1 MHTNSLNQNNATWKD
16 TAKKALTNPWVLGA
30 GVIAVSS
37 AVGGVVGGVVGAGA
51 SFAFS
56 KAILRNNNQQPQ
68 TQTYIPPVM
77 NETLNSG
84 NCSAVVQN
92 LTSYCTTE
100 REALVNATS
109 LPVPAME
116 AQANSSYAN
125 DVSTAQG
132 GYSQC
137 ALEQA
142 RTLNASSATNAT
154 MGECDVQLMQA
165 LAQDAILQN
174 PGNATQGNQAR
185 AFLEDL
191 KREYPDHIDKQ
202 MLDFNLQ
209 YSAEDLWGD
218 GAGGAAN
225 GTHFKTVS
233 DNWERGNG
241 TEYSPTFI
249 HPDTQASM
257 TTKFYAHFNPSN
269 VSTGAHLVIIAP
281 GRGEAETNYK
291 EMAFDLNSQG
301 IDVVVLGFEG
311 NRNGTG
317 RPGHVNDFYQAYVA
331 PLDYVIEQ
339 RNNITGRT
347 HGKVILVGHSTGG
360 NAVIQAVER
369 GNHTDI
375 EKSVLISPM
384 VKINQPETTL
394 EATSFV
400 QSAYEMLQG
409 VKQFFG
415 GSVDEGSVP
424 SLYAPGSVR
433 KPGEYSGN
441 RYTSSEPRYLER
453 DKVDLV
459 NPPSRPTLKWIEEAA
474 KATRFTQDLE
484 HPKQHMYQIYTG
496 EKDTTVSNSATYKFA
511 QKAQCSVTE
520 FHPSEHVLHLE
531 KDCTR
536 MPMVQD
542 IVALA
547 QTGNSSLDKLKLV
560 SAKMKE
566 MNPCVSRPP
575 LRFNNQEETSLIK
588 TGAVVGAVA
597 AGAVAATVV
606 ASKIIFSKKEKKEE
620 SAEVGNN
627 HELSPLAGA
636 NNE

>member
-1 MHTNSLNQNNATWKD
+1 MHGNGLNQNNATWKD
-16 TAKKALTNPWVLGA
+16 SAKKVLTNPWVLGA
-30 GVIAVSS
+30 GVVAVSS
-37 AVGGVVGGVVGAGA
+37 AVGGVVGGAVGAGA
-51 SFAFS
+51 SLAFS
-56 KAILRNNNQQPQ
+56 KAILRNINQQPQ
-68 TQTYIPPVM
+68 TQTYTPPAM
-77 NETLNSG
+77 NETLDSG
-84 NCSAVVQN
+84 NCSGVVQN
-92 LTSYCTTE
+92 LTSYCSTE
-100 REALVNATS
+100 REALSNATS
-109 LPVPAME
+109 LSVPAME

-132 GYSQC
+132 DYSQC

-142 RTLNASSATNAT
+142 RSLNASSATNSGP
-154 MGECDVQLMQA
+154 GECDVQLMQA

-174 PGNATQGNQAR
+174 PGNATQGNEAR

-191 KREYPDHIDKQ
+191 KREHPSHIDKS
-202 MLDFNLQ
+202 MLDFNLL
-209 YSAEDLWGD
+209 YSAEDLWREP
-218 GAGGAAN
+218 GGAAN
-225 GTHFKTVS
+225 STHFQRVTE
-233 DNWERGNG
+233 NWERGNG
-241 TEYSPTFI
+241 TKYSPTFI

-257 TTKFYAHFNPSN
+257 ATDFYAHFNPSN
-269 VSTGAHLVIIAP
+269 VSTEAHLVIIAP
-281 GRGEAETNYK
+281 GRGEADTNYK
-291 EMAFDLNSQG
+291 EMVFDLNKQG

-317 RPGHVNDFYQAYVA
+317 QPGHINDFYQAYVA
-331 PLDYVIEQ
+331 PLNHVIEQ

-375 EKSVLISPM
+375 AKSVLISPM
-384 VKINQPETTL
+384 VKINQPDTTL
-394 EATSFV
+394 EATSYI
-400 QSAYEMLQG
+400 QSAYEMAQG
-409 VKQFFG
+409 VKRFFG
-415 GSVDEGSVP
+415 GSVDDGRVP

-433 KPGEYSGN
+433 KPGEFSGN
-441 RYTSSEPRYLER
+441 RYTSSETRYLER
-453 DKVDLV
+453 EKVDLV
-459 NPPSRPTLKWIEEAA
+459 NPPSRPTLKWIQEAA

-484 HPKQHMYQIYTG
+484 QPKKDMYRIYTG
-496 EKDTTVSNSATYKFA
+496 EKDMTVRNSATYKFA
-511 QKAQCSVTE
+511 QKAKCTVTE

-536 MPMVQD
+536 MPLMQD
-542 IVALA
+542 IAALA
-547 QTGNSSLDKLKLV
+547 QAGNSSSDKLKLV

-566 MNPCVSRPP
+566 MNPCVSKVP
-575 LRFNNQEETSLIK
+575 LRFNNQDETSLIQ

-606 ASKIIFSKKEKKEE
+606 ASKIIFSKKEKEE
-620 SAEVGNN
+620 ENEEAGSN